1 MHGSNN
7 RSGSS
12 SQVRQSGNSTQV
24 RGSESDTYIVK
35 DVNQVDVS
43 NQINRQ
49 SSSDSQVRRSSSSSQ
64 TRQSGSSSQV
74 RGSSSSSGQS
84 SQVRSSSSSSVRSN
98 TNVTKGGLGTVTS
111 QMRSQ
116 SGSNTRVSGGRP
128 GSRMNNADDFRINNH
143 DVERIP
149 PRDRG
154 FMPYDRPGHFYDHHH
169 PHCFGFRVEV
179 LPPRYRVVRYFGVDY
194 YIYNDV
200 YYRPY
205 HGHYI
210 VCRPPFGVTITAAV
224 ADMTFAAVNFAY
236 YNNVYRT
243 YSAID
248 ANNRYIDQQ
257 NRIIA
262 QNNATIL
269 AQNNAIAMNPT
280 AALSSYEIASR
291 LGLVQS
297 YAFADRNY
305 FYQDGI
311 FYIVNGN
318 GQYQT
323 IVPPAGALVQS
334 LPEDYDIITLNG
346 VQYYRVDDT
355 VSCRRRALSR
365 SSRSDVRSDV
375 QNLQQLRILVV
386 NILIMIKIGVFDSG
400 EGGLS
405 VLKEITRL
413 LPEAEYVY
421 YSDNAH
427 CPYGEK
433 SPEYIQDRARAITER
448 LLKEGADVIVVAC
461 NTATAAAISVLRAEY
476 SDASSQEV
484 RDKVQELT
492 GGRHDHICFIGM
504 EPAVK
509 PAALGTRT
517 GVVGVLATAGTL
529 KGSKY
534 LKTKESVDDQVNVF
548 EHVGRG
554 FVELVEKGRLS
565 GRHRISVPP

>member
-1 MHGSNN
+1 MRKLTNIALASLAAFSLFAVTDDTLAQTRRSTTTTQQRNTSGSSSSQTRSTGSQSRSTGSQTRSSSSQTRSTGSQTRSSGSSSQVRSSSSQTRSSGSSYQSRSSSSQTRSSGTSSQVRSSRSSSQTRSSGTSSQVRGSSSSSQVRGSNN
-7 RSGSS
+7 RSSSS
-12 SQVRQSGNSTQV
+12 SQVRQSGNST
-24 RGSESDTYIVK
+24 
-35 DVNQVDVS
+35 
-43 NQINRQ
+43 
-49 SSSDSQVRRSSSSSQ
+49 
-64 TRQSGSSSQV
+64 QV

-98 TNVTKGGLGTVTS
+98 TNVTKGGLGTVTI

-116 SGSNTRVSGGRP
+116 SGSNTRVSGGKP
-128 GSRMNNADDFRINNH
+128 GSRMNNADDFRINDHN
-143 DVERIP
+143 VERIP

-355 VSCRRRALSR
+355 VYRLTLVGGVPYLEVLGQMYGQMSR
-365 SSRSDVRSDV
+365 TY
-375 QNLQQLRILVV
+375 N
-386 NILIMIKIGVFDSG
+386 N
-400 EGGLS
+400 
-405 VLKEITRL
+405 
-413 LPEAEYVY
+413 
-421 YSDNAH
+421 
-427 CPYGEK
+427 YG
-433 SPEYIQDRARAITER
+433 Y
-448 LLKEGADVIVVAC
+448 
-461 NTATAAAISVLRAEY
+461 
-476 SDASSQEV
+476 
-484 RDKVQELT
+484 
-492 GGRHDHICFIGM
+492 
-504 EPAVK
+504 
-509 PAALGTRT
+509 
-517 GVVGVLATAGTL
+517 
-529 KGSKY
+529 
-534 LKTKESVDDQVNVF
+534 
-548 EHVGRG
+548 
-554 FVELVEKGRLS
+554 
-565 GRHRISVPP
+565 

>member
-1 MHGSNN
+1 MRKLTNIALASLAAFSLFAVTDDTLAQTRRSTTTTQQRNTSGSSSSQT
-7 RSGSS
+7 RSTGSQSRSTGSQSRSTGSQTRSSSSQTRSTGSQTRSSGSS
-12 SQVRQSGNSTQV
+12 SQVR
-24 RGSESDTYIVK
+24 
-35 DVNQVDVS
+35 
-43 NQINRQ
+43 
-49 SSSDSQVRRSSSSSQ
+49 SSSSQ
-64 TRQSGSSSQV
+64 TRSSGSSYQSRSSSSQTRSSGTSSQVRSSGSSSQTRSSGTSSQVRGSSSSSQSRPSGSSSQV
-74 RGSSSSSGQS
+74 RGSSSSSEQS
-84 SQVRSSSSSSVRSN
+84 SQVRSSSSSSVRRN

-116 SGSNTRVSGGRP
+116 SGSNTRVSGGQP
-128 GSRMNNADDFRINNH
+128 GSRMNNADDFRINDHN
-143 DVERIP
+143 VERIP

-179 LPPRYRVVRYFGVDY
+179 LPPRCRVARYFGVDY

-355 VSCRRRALSR
+355 VYRLTLVGGVPYLEVLGQMYGQMSR
-365 SSRSDVRSDV
+365 TY
-375 QNLQQLRILVV
+375 N
-386 NILIMIKIGVFDSG
+386 N
-400 EGGLS
+400 
-405 VLKEITRL
+405 
-413 LPEAEYVY
+413 
-421 YSDNAH
+421 
-427 CPYGEK
+427 YG
-433 SPEYIQDRARAITER
+433 Y
-448 LLKEGADVIVVAC
+448 
-461 NTATAAAISVLRAEY
+461 
-476 SDASSQEV
+476 
-484 RDKVQELT
+484 
-492 GGRHDHICFIGM
+492 
-504 EPAVK
+504 
-509 PAALGTRT
+509 
-517 GVVGVLATAGTL
+517 
-529 KGSKY
+529 
-534 LKTKESVDDQVNVF
+534 
-548 EHVGRG
+548 
-554 FVELVEKGRLS
+554 
-565 GRHRISVPP
+565 